1 MKRLLIADD
10 DAGMRAALEARFQR
24 RGWLVDVAVDGTEAL
39 QKFRAGQHSLVITD
53 VRMPGRDGFELLR
66 EVQKREVLAREV
78 QSSSART
85 AVILLTAYGC
95 VPDAVQAMRDG
106 ACDYLVK
113 PVCFEKL
120 ELAVEQVLRRAGN
133 SGEEFR
139 NHKSKNQD
147 QHKDGETLI
156 GRSPAWEEALDRA
169 RQAAATDADILIEAE
184 SGTGKELVA
193 RLIHRLSGRKRGP
206 FVALNCTAFP
216 ETLLESELFGHARGA
231 FTGAVGAR
239 PGKFEMANGGTLLL
253 DEVGEMP
260 LALQPKLLRA
270 LQEREFDRLGSNQTV
285 RVDIRVIATTNR
297 ALEAAVAEGRFRAD
311 LFYRLNVIPL
321 SLPPL
326 RERAGDIRALAE
338 YYAVLYSAPHPANR
352 LGEHGAG
359 EVGQTT
365 IGQTT
370 ASVRLSRELVARLET
385 QPWPGNV
392 RELANFVRRAVAL
405 SLSRGAEIGLEAFD
419 HGKNMQGKTLS
430 EMNQP
435 GMRQLRE
442 SLPTGSP
449 LPPEWKPGLSL
460 GEMERQLFAMTL
472 DSTGGNRARAAE
484 LLGVSL
490 RTVRNKVREFGLPP
504 RNNYRNQLPS
514 NAIRSNAL
522 KDNVLQDINHSNK
535 KEQTCP

>member
-24 RGWLVDVAVDGTEAL
+24 RGWLVDVAVNGTEAL
-39 QKFRAGQHSLVITD
+39 QKFRAGAHSLVITD
-53 VRMPGRDGFELLR
+53 VRMPGRDGFELMR
-66 EVQKREVLAREV
+66 EVQT
-78 QSSSART
+78 SSART

-95 VPDAVQAMRDG
+95 VPDAVEAMRNG

-120 ELAVEQVLRRAGN
+120 ELAVEQVLRRAGDFGKGTE
-133 SGEEFR
+133 S
-139 NHKSKNQD
+139 
-147 QHKDGETLI
+147 LI
-156 GRSPAWEEALDRA
+156 GHSPAWEQALDRA

-184 SGTGKELVA
+184 SGTGKELIA
-193 RLIHRLSGRKRGP
+193 RLIHRLSRRKTGP

-239 PGKFEMANGGTLLL
+239 PGKFETANGGTLLL

-285 RVDIRVIATTNR
+285 HVDIRVVATTNR

-311 LFYRLNVIPL
+311 LFYRLNVIPI

-326 RERAGDIRALAE
+326 RERAGDIAELAE
-338 YYAVLYSAPHPANR
+338 YFAGLYAASGNREAPGSNTTRSAN
-352 LGEHGAG
+352 
-359 EVGQTT
+359 
-365 IGQTT
+365 
-370 ASVRLSRELVARLET
+370 VRLSRELLARLEERA
-385 QPWPGNV
+385 WPGNV
-392 RELANFVRRAVAL
+392 RELGNFVRRAVAL
-405 SLSRGAEIGLEAFD
+405 SRGGEIGVEALD
-419 HGKNMQGKTLS
+419 HGKIQPGKT
-430 EMNQP
+430 QP
-435 GMRQLRE
+435 GKIQPR
-442 SLPTGSP
+442 S
-449 LPPEWKPGLSL
+449 PEWKPGLSL
-460 GEMERQLFAMTL
+460 GEMERQLFVMTL
-472 DSTGGNRARAAE
+472 DATGGNRARAAE

-504 RNNYRNQLPS
+504 RGNYRNDVSNNDLP
-514 NAIRSNAL
+514 NTDLRSTGLRN
-522 KDNVLQDINHSNK
+522 NK
-535 KEQTCP
+535 AQPCP

>member
-24 RGWLVDVAVDGTEAL
+24 RGWLVDVAVNGTEAL
-39 QKFRAGQHSLVITD
+39 EKFRAGGHSLVITD
-53 VRMPGRDGFELLR
+53 VRMPGRDGFELMR
-66 EVQKREVLAREV
+66 EVQTSA
-78 QSSSART
+78 ART

-95 VPDAVQAMRDG
+95 VPDAVEAMRNG

-120 ELAVEQVLRRAGN
+120 ELAVEQVLRRA
-133 SGEEFR
+133 EEFG
-139 NHKSKNQD
+139 
-147 QHKDGETLI
+147 KDTEALI
-156 GRSPAWEEALDRA
+156 GHSPAWEQALERA

-184 SGTGKELVA
+184 SGTGKELIA
-193 RLIHRLSGRKRGP
+193 RLIHRLSRRKSGP

-239 PGKFEMANGGTLLL
+239 PGKFETANGGTLLL

-285 RVDIRVIATTNR
+285 HVDIRVIATTNR
-297 ALEAAVAEGRFRAD
+297 PLEAAVAEGRFRAD
-311 LFYRLNVIPL
+311 LYYRLNVIPI

-326 RERAGDIRALAE
+326 RERAGDIPELAE
-338 YYAVLYSAPHPANR
+338 YFARLYAASAPAASPIAN
-352 LGEHGAG
+352 
-359 EVGQTT
+359 
-365 IGQTT
+365 
-370 ASVRLSRELVARLET
+370 VRLSGELLARLQE

-405 SLSRGAEIGLEAFD
+405 SRGGEIGIEALD
-419 HGKNMQGKTLS
+419 HGKNMHGQTQHS
-430 EMNQP
+430 VP
-435 GMRQLRE
+435 PC
-442 SLPTGSP
+442 S
-449 LPPEWKPGLSL
+449 PEWKAGLSL
-460 GEMERQLFAMTL
+460 GEMERQLFVMTL
-472 DSTGGNRARAAE
+472 ESTGGNRARAAE

-490 RTVRNKVREFGLPP
+490 RTVRNKIREFGLPP
-504 RNNYRNQLPS
+504 RNNYRNQLCS
-514 NAIRSNAL
+514 TDLQSSDLRSADLRSNDLAH
-522 KDNVLQDINHSNK
+522 DNSRNSHNSS
-535 KEQTCP
+535 KEQPCP

>member
-24 RGWLVDVAVDGTEAL
+24 RGWRVDVAVNGTEAL
-39 QKFRAGQHSLVITD
+39 EKFRAGMHSLVITD
-53 VRMPGRDGFELLR
+53 VRMPGRDGFELMR
-66 EVQKREVLAREV
+66 EVQA
-78 QSSSART
+78 SSARA
-85 AVILLTAYGC
+85 AVILLTAYGS
-95 VPDAVQAMRDG
+95 VPDAVEAMRNG

-120 ELAVEQVLRRAGN
+120 ELAVEQVLRRA
-133 SGEEFR
+133 EEFG
-139 NHKSKNQD
+139 
-147 QHKDGETLI
+147 KDTETLI
-156 GRSPAWEEALDRA
+156 GHSSTWEQAVDRA
-169 RQAAATDADILIEAE
+169 RQAASTDADVLIEAE
-184 SGTGKELVA
+184 SGTGKELIA
-193 RLIHRLSGRKRGP
+193 RLIHRLSRRKSGP
-206 FVALNCTAFP
+206 FVALNCAAFP

-239 PGKFEMANGGTLLL
+239 PGKFETATGGTLLL

-311 LFYRLNVIPL
+311 LYYRLNVIPI

-326 RERAGDIRALAE
+326 SDRAGDIGELAD
-338 YYAVLYSAPHPANR
+338 YFAGLYAAP
-352 LGEHGAG
+352 GAG
-359 EVGQTT
+359 VH
-365 IGQTT
+365 
-370 ASVRLSRELVARLET
+370 LSRELVACLEERA
-385 QPWPGNV
+385 WPGNV

-405 SLSRGAEIGLEAFD
+405 SRGGTIGVEALE
-419 HGKNMQGKTLS
+419 HGKSLQGRILAPRPALS
-430 EMNQP
+430 LEFRP
-435 GMRQLRE
+435 ELRPE
-442 SLPTGSP
+442 LKPEFK
-449 LPPEWKPGLSL
+449 PEWKPGLSL

-472 DSTGGNRARAAE
+472 ESTGGNRARAAE

-504 RNNYRNQLPS
+504 RDNYRNDLR
-514 NAIRSNAL
+514 NNDLR
-522 KDNVLQDINHSNK
+522 NHNHNN
-535 KEQTCP
+535 KEQPCP

>member
-39 QKFRAGQHSLVITD
+39 QKFRAGKHSLVITD

-66 EVQKREVLAREV
+66 EVQKIEMEKREV
-78 QSSSART
+78 QTSSSLART

-95 VPDAVQAMRDG
+95 VPDAVQAMRNG

-133 SGEEFR
+133 SGEEFG
-139 NHKSKNQD
+139 KN
-147 QHKDGETLI
+147 KDKDKDKDKNTDALI
-156 GRSPAWEEALDRA
+156 GHSPAWEQALDCA

-193 RLIHRLSGRKRGP
+193 RLIHRLSCRKHGP

-326 RERAGDIRALAE
+326 RERAGDIRELAE
-338 YYAVLYSAPHPANR
+338 HYAALFSAPHSANR
-352 LGEHGAG
+352 LGENWAG
-359 EVGQTT
+359 ENGQTT
-365 IGQTT
+365 NGQSTIGQGT
-370 ASVRLSRELVARLET
+370 ASARLSRELVARLET

-405 SLSRGAEIGLEAFD
+405 SLSCGGEIGLEAFE
-419 HGKNMQGKTLS
+419 HGRNMQGKS
-430 EMNQP
+430 RPEMGRP
-435 GMRQLRE
+435 E
-442 SLPTGSP
+442 KSLPTGSP
-449 LPPEWKPGLSL
+449 LPPEWKAGLSL

-504 RNNYRNQLPS
+504 RSNYRNEP
-514 NAIRSNAL
+514 RS
-522 KDNVLQDINHSNK
+522 KVLEEKVLATQ
-535 KEQTCP
+535 Q